1 MNKLRTYLPSRLV
14 WLAFGAGLGVSSLVR
29 SAGTHEISEAI
40 GGIGFIFLGVNW
52 FLAPQVLG
60 KPVMTPNESTRVA
73 AVGPPLLHRILSFAG
88 LCALIFGFLW
98 RLFLES

>member
-14 WLAFGAGLGVSSLVR
+14 WLAFGAGLGVFSIADG
-29 SAGTHEISEAI
+29 AGPHEISEAI

-73 AVGPPLLHRILSFAG
+73 AVGPQSLHRILSFTG
-88 LCALIFGFLW
+88 LCALLIGFVL
-98 RLFLES
+98 RVFES